1 MRDITLPTHA
11 GERQPTGLAQR
22 FTRISKAGAGMLV
35 TLYLLCL
42 AFPSL
47 RANLSLVPAKVIPC
61 VWMLF
66 TSSFVEQSWVPLVA
80 NALSLLFMSKPI
92 EQVWGS
98 REYAKYISICAVSSA
113 TITWICLLVEAMI
126 FTAVRE
132 TDLLYVP
139 YGGFLG
145 VVGGLMVGLKQVM
158 PDTTVTIAGLLK
170 VGVSSVPFASVV
182 FLAAFTFLLRLP
194 LYPMY
199 LLLSGIYAGWLY
211 LRFFQ
216 PVPGTA
222 LRGDERSEF
231 RFATLFPSPLHG
243 PCDSVLKHLEPIAA
257 AIRTRPQ
264 SQEALPLIRPP
275 ASTQPDSNAQR
286 HVQRG
291 QSALA
296 AHLMSKQKQ
305 AERASTPG
313 RSQGGPSA
321 GSEQGGGKESGTLAG
336 SAEGGKAPSAQGGAP
351 ART

>member
-1 MRDITLPTHA
+1 
-11 GERQPTGLAQR
+11 
-22 FTRISKAGAGMLV
+22 MLV

-170 VGVSSVPFASVV
+170 VGVSSVPFGEARCVRGCDRR
-182 FLAAFTFLLRLP
+182 LAVLP
-194 LYPMY
+194 ADLQPFVHPQRP
-199 LLLSGIYAGWLY
+199 SCSWL
-211 LRFFQ
+211 
-216 PVPGTA
+216 PS
-222 LRGDERSEF
+222 RS
-231 RFATLFPSPLHG
+231 
-243 PCDSVLKHLEPIAA
+243 C
-257 AIRTRPQ
+257 
-264 SQEALPLIRPP
+264 
-275 ASTQPDSNAQR
+275 
-286 HVQRG
+286 
-291 QSALA
+291 
-296 AHLMSKQKQ
+296 
-305 AERASTPG
+305 
-313 RSQGGPSA
+313 
-321 GSEQGGGKESGTLAG
+321 
-336 SAEGGKAPSAQGGAP
+336 
-351 ART
+351 